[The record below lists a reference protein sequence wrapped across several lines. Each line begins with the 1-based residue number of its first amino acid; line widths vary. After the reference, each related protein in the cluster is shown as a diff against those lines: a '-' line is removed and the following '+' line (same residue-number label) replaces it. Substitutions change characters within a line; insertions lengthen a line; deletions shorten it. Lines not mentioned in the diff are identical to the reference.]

1 MAFSYFKINGVDFSN
16 YVNELKI
23 KKSANYNAQTNAAG
37 DTVVDLLN
45 TKRQIEV
52 GIITL
57 DESKA
62 RELLTAVEGFNVLI
76 SYRDPRTLGE
86 DVLEEVNCIIPSTDV
101 DYYTIRTSKA
111 MLNEF
116 KLKFTEL

>member
-1 MAFSYFKINGVDFSN
+1 MSGYFKINGVDYSI

-23 KKSANYNAQTNAAG
+23 KKSANYNSQTNAAG

-57 DESKA
+57 DESVAKG
-62 RELLTAVEGFNVLI
+62 LLQAVDGFNVTI
-76 SYRDPRTLGE
+76 SYRDPRSISDE
-86 DVLEEVNCIIPSTDV
+86 ILEEVNCIIPSTDV
-101 DYYTIRTSKA
+101 EYYTIRSNKV
-111 MLNEF
+111 MLNDF